1 MSRIVSVSRGKE
13 AYKGSF
19 RIVIIIIRERKKGK
33 VGKGFYEI
41 IQANNPV
48 WEADH
53 DSP

>member
-1 MSRIVSVSRGKE
+1 VFQRVKRLIRR
-13 AYKGSF
+13 SF
-19 RIVIIIIRERKKGK
+19 RIVIIIIRERKKGE

-53 DSP
+53 NSP

>member
-1 MSRIVSVSRGKE
+1 MSRIVSISMGKE
-13 AYKGSF
+13 AYKAKFQNCYFYHLGK
-19 RIVIIIIRERKKGK
+19 KKGE

-53 DSP
+53 NSP